1 MKIPPMGYVPI
12 KEPTYFYIDPNAET
26 LPTEKELQ
34 GQDLYYGEFYDK
46 LVTTKNKIEQYNE
59 MVYGSPSGVKDTA
72 VKLQGL
78 PN

>member
-34 GQDLYYGEFYDK
+34 GQDLYYGEFYAK
-46 LVTTKNKIEQYNE
+46 LVTTKNKIE
-59 MVYGSPSGVKDTA
+59 
-72 VKLQGL
+72 
-78 PN
+78 